1 MQHQALKIADCT
13 SDQDCIDYPSF
24 PYCDIQGSGHCV
36 SNSNYLIISEGD
48 TFDKNDMCKK
58 YYGDIYVFDVE
69 VNACRVP
76 KCSVEK
82 DYCPKPSKCWRGI
95 VWTVNDVLSWSI
107 PGMDW
112 LKSKGMDQLNKRV
125 WINSRRHW
133 RSTVYYLN
141 NQAEFV
147 LFFLRKKCYLFMKL
161 LALKS
166 IDPTNFITI
175 PPVLNSLK
183 RSAKY
188 ANLTWQRL
196 SLTFLK
202 IFFCSYLVLATVFT
216 TLHSLA

>member
-1 MQHQALKIADCT
+1 MQYQWIQT
-13 SDQDCIDYPSF
+13 SDCKSDQHCKINYPSF
-24 PYCDIQGSGHCV
+24 PFCDIQGSGACV

-112 LKSKGMDQLNKRV
+112 LKSKGMDQLKT
-125 WINSRRHW
+125 SF
-133 RSTVYYLN
+133 TVSQNPHLWFKAFKNTN
-141 NQAEFV
+141 NW
-147 LFFLRKKCYLFMKL
+147 MG
-161 LALKS
+161 
-166 IDPTNFITI
+166 IDRQP
-175 PPVLNSLK
+175 S
-183 RSAKY
+183 
-188 ANLTWQRL
+188 
-196 SLTFLK
+196 
-202 IFFCSYLVLATVFT
+202 
-216 TLHSLA
+216 